1 MSKNNNQ
8 KTSEE
13 KTDQIPEDLAR
24 DLARTREEVL
34 RIGDRAEI
42 GWKVS
47 AVLFGIVLAIIAG
60 YLKFLVY
67 DQVVVEFTQPDILT
81 AQTINMVND
90 ALVNA
95 GAPELESGELPEW
108 GAEKAIAKA
117 PDIVENHVRPIVEEQ
132 LARLPELRQ
141 DLTARAEEELPKAID
156 DAVNGLANQT
166 LPQAR
171 QALLDE
177 VSKRLDQVLDET
189 DRILSE
195 IVGQV
200 IVEQKDNIKVLRDQE
215 VLQEA
220 MAITFEDQIGEY
232 VDEVFA
238 SVEPHIASS
247 ADTMEHLVR
256 EPDKTD
262 KEKLEL
268 RILQLVYE
276 LYTQV
281 AEGSELDLMKYDI
294 QTGGDQLV
302 DELLKGQDAGEAGG
316 A

>member
-1 MSKNNNQ
+1 MSNNNNQ

-13 KTDQIPEDLAR
+13 KADRIPEDLAR
-24 DLARTREEVL
+24 DLARTREEIL

-47 AVLFGIVLAIIAG
+47 AVLFAIVLAIIAG

-117 PDIVENHVRPIVEEQ
+117 PEIVENHVRPIVEEQ

-156 DAVNGLANQT
+156 DAVNGLSNQT

-177 VSKRLDQVLDET
+177 VSQRLDEVLDET
-189 DRILSE
+189 DKVLSE

-238 SVEPHIASS
+238 SVEPHIKSA

-256 EPDKTD
+256 DPDKTD

-268 RILQLVYE
+268 RILQIVYE
-276 LYTQV
+276 LYSQV
-281 AEGSELDLMKYDI
+281 AEGSELDLMEYDI
-294 QTGGDQLV
+294 QTGGEQV
-302 DELLKGQDAGEAGG
+302 VNELIKGQETGKAGG